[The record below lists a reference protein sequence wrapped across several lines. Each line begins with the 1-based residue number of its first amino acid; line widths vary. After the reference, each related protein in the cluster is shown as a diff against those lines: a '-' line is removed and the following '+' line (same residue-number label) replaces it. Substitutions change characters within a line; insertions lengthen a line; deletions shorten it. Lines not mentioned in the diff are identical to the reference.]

1 MRLTEL
7 AIKNNRVTVI
17 SLIIILVSGL
27 ITFKSI
33 SQSEFPAFTIRVA
46 TVMTV
51 FPGATPEKIEK
62 LVTDKLEKKIQ
73 EMPEID
79 FIKSENRAGVSI
91 IYVNIKDDYKNMR
104 PVWDTLRRK
113 INSVKND
120 LPSGIYGPFVN
131 DEFGEV
137 FGTLLSVKGK
147 GFSYRELK
155 DVSDKIRNNLLN
167 IKDVAK
173 VNIIGEQKEK
183 IFIEYNNEKLA
194 RFNIPP
200 LYIKKLLNQQNIITP
215 GGSIELDNKKIIYLE
230 PSGNFKNIEELKN
243 TIVRLANRK
252 DVFFLK
258 DLVSIKKG
266 YVTPVKGKVHSS
278 GEDSLILA
286 VSMRKGGNIINLGKD
301 VRKTLK
307 ILNKDIPYG
316 MDIDIMYFQPDI
328 VSSSVNNFL
337 INLFQS
343 ILIVIL
349 ILLVLLGLKT
359 GILVAGMIPV
369 TIIMTFLA
377 MYFFKLGINQVS
389 LAALLIALG
398 MLVDNSIVVSESILV
413 QIKNGISPYKA
424 AISSTKELYKP
435 LLISSL
441 ITSSAFLPIFLADS
455 KVGEYTS
462 AIFKV
467 VTITLLSSWLL
478 SVTVIPLLAIKLIK
492 PQKSNNTES
501 SDIYDNFIYTGYKKI
516 LELVLRNKLISL
528 LIIFSV
534 MGVAI
539 YNASFI
545 KKQFFPSSDA
555 KNITVKIN
563 MPALTSL
570 NKTEE
575 VVNGIENLIKK
586 DLKTNK
592 SRKNGVISWISYIG
606 VSGPR
611 YVLSYSP
618 KAPSTDYA
626 FMLLNITD
634 IKELN
639 HIKKLITEYSLEN
652 FPDANVRVSPTP
664 LGVPVNYPVEIRVSG
679 ESEKKV
685 QKIVKK
691 VKEKLAGMKEISMI
705 TDNWGEKTLRFRIE
719 INPVKAYH
727 SNISNF
733 DIAISLQT
741 ALSGLKIDEFREGS
755 NIINIDLK
763 SSEGKNL
770 NIDELRTINVF
781 PVSGGKA
788 IPLNQIAEI
797 KPYYGYSKIILR
809 NRYRTVTIEA
819 DIKDG
824 VIASQVNQKLKK
836 YLKKL
841 NSGLPYGYSATL
853 AGEAAESDIANK
865 SISEKLPVAVLIII
879 LLLVLQFNSFRKPL
893 ILFTIVPLTIIGVVL
908 GLRLTGLSFGFM
920 TLLGV
925 ISLSGIVINNA
936 NVLMD
941 KISLEIDKA
950 NSKPQRAIILA
961 SQTRLR
967 PIFLTTLTTVGGL
980 IPLWLGGGPL
990 WESMAVALIFG
1001 LTFSTLIT
1009 LIVVP
1014 LMYSIFYKIKF
1025 D

>member
-1 MRLTEL
+1 MKLTKL

-17 SLIIILVSGL
+17 ALVIVIVAGL
-27 ITFKSI
+27 MTFKSI

-79 FIKSENRAGVSI
+79 FIKSESKAGVSI
-91 IYVNIKDDYKNMR
+91 IYVNIKEDYKNMR
-104 PVWDTLRRK
+104 PIWDTLRRK
-113 INSVKND
+113 VNTVKTS
-120 LPSGIYGPFVN
+120 LPKGIYGPFIN

-137 FGTLLSVKGK
+137 FGTLISIKGK
-147 GFSYRELK
+147 DFSYKELK
-155 DVSDKIRNNLLN
+155 DISDKVRNNLLN

-173 VNIIGEQKEK
+173 VKIIGEQKEK

-194 RFNIPP
+194 KFNIPP

-243 TIVRLANRK
+243 TIVRLPNQK

-258 DLVSIKKG
+258 DLVDIKRG
-266 YVTPVKGKVHSS
+266 YVNPAKEKVHSS

-286 VSMRKGGNIINLGKD
+286 ISMRKGGNIINLGKD
-301 VRKTLK
+301 VKKTLK
-307 ILNKDIPYG
+307 ILKKDIPYG
-316 MDIDIMYFQPDI
+316 MDMDIMYFQPDI
-328 VSSSVNNFL
+328 VSNSVNNFL
-337 INLFQS
+337 INLIQS
-343 ILIVIL
+343 IVIVIL
-349 ILLVLLGLKT
+349 ILLILLGIKT
-359 GILVAGMIPV
+359 GILVASMIPI

-413 QIKNGISPYKA
+413 QIKNGMSPYKA
-424 AISSTKELYKP
+424 AVSSTKELYKP

-478 SVTVIPLLAIKLIK
+478 SITIIPLLAIKLINPK
-492 PQKSNNTES
+492 KNKENKENYNNI
-501 SDIYDNFIYTGYKKI
+501 IYKTYKKTLI
-516 LELVLRNKLISL
+516 WVLRNKLISL
-528 LIIFSV
+528 LIIFSL

-539 YNASFI
+539 YNATFI

-555 KNITVKIN
+555 KNLTVKIN

-570 NKTEE
+570 NETEK
-575 VVNGIENLIKK
+575 VVSGIESLIKK
-586 DLKTNK
+586 ELKVNK
-592 SRKNGVISWISYIG
+592 NRKNGVVSWISYIG
-606 VSGPR
+606 ESGPR
-611 YVLSYSP
+611 YILSHNP
-618 KAPSTDYA
+618 KAPSTDFA

-634 IKELN
+634 IKEFK
-639 HIKKLITEYSLEN
+639 HIKKVINNYSLKTY
-652 FPDANVRVSPTP
+652 PDANIRVAATP

-679 ESEKKV
+679 ENEKEV

-691 VKEKLAGMKEISMI
+691 IKNKLSKMNEISMI
-705 TDNWGEKTLRFRIE
+705 TDNWGEKTLRFKIE

-727 SNISNF
+727 ANISNF

-741 ALSGLKIDEFREGS
+741 ALSGLKIDEYREGS
-755 NIINIDLK
+755 NIITIDLK
-763 SSEGKNL
+763 SINGKKL
-770 NIDELRTINVF
+770 NINELRTINVF
-781 PVSGGKA
+781 STSGGKS
-788 IPLNQIAEI
+788 IPLNQIANI
-797 KPYYGYSKIILR
+797 KPYYGYSKIIRR
-809 NRYRTVTIEA
+809 NRYRTITVQA
-819 DIKDG
+819 DLKDG
-824 VIASQVNQKLKK
+824 VVASVVNQKLRK
-836 YLKKL
+836 YLNKL
-841 NSGLPYGYSATL
+841 NSKLEYGYSASL

-865 SISEKLPVAVLIII
+865 SISEKLPIAGLIII

-908 GLRLTGLSFGFM
+908 GLRLTGASFGFM

-941 KISLEIDKA
+941 KIRLEIEELK
-950 NSKPQRAIILA
+950 SEPQKAIISA

-990 WESMAVALIFG
+990 WESMSVSLIFG
-1001 LTFSTLIT
+1001 LSFATLIT

-1014 LMYSIFYKIKF
+1014 LMYSILYRIKF
-1025 D
+1025 N